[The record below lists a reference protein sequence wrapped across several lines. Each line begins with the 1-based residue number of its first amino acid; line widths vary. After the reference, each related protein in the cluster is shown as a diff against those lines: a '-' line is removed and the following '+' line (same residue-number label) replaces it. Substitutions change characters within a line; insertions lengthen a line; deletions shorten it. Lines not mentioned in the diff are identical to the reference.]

1 MIITKKSLF
10 VTSVALSLAPL
21 ATAQAQEW
29 TPRSVTQIKSEL
41 VLVDNVFTYTVKYGD
56 TLSTIA
62 EAMGIDVH
70 VLGDINHIANI
81 DLIFPDTILTANYN
95 QHGQATTLT
104 VQAPASSPASVSHV
118 PSSEPLPQ
126 ASATSQSTIPMAPS
140 ATPSDVPTTP
150 LASAK
155 PDSFV
160 TASSEL
166 TSSTNDVSTELS
178 SESQKQPEVPQEAVP
193 TPKAAETTEVEPK
206 TDISEDSTS
215 ANRPVPNESASE
227 EASSAAPAQAPAEKE
242 ETSQMLTAPAAQKAV
257 ADTTSVATSNG
268 LSYAPNHAYNPMNAG
283 LQPQTAAFKEEVAS
297 AFGITSFSGYRPGDP
312 GDPGD
317 HGKGLAIDFMVPV
330 SSTLGDQVAQYA
342 IDHMAERGISYVIW
356 KQRFY
361 APFASIYGPAYTW
374 NPMPDRG
381 SITENHYDHVH
392 VSFNA

>member
-242 ETSQMLTAPAAQKAV
+242 ETSQMLTAPAA
-257 ADTTSVATSNG
+257 
-268 LSYAPNHAYNPMNAG
+268 
-283 LQPQTAAFKEEVAS
+283 
-297 AFGITSFSGYRPGDP
+297 
-312 GDPGD
+312 
-317 HGKGLAIDFMVPV
+317 
-330 SSTLGDQVAQYA
+330 
-342 IDHMAERGISYVIW
+342 
-356 KQRFY
+356 
-361 APFASIYGPAYTW
+361 
-374 NPMPDRG
+374 
-381 SITENHYDHVH
+381 
-392 VSFNA
+392 

>member
-29 TPRSVTQIKSEL
+29 TPRSVTEIKSEL

-126 ASATSQSTIPMAPS
+126 ASATSQPTVPMAPS
-140 ATPSDVPTTP
+140 ATP

-155 PDSFV
+155 PDSSV

-166 TSSTNDVSTELS
+166 TSSTNDVSTESS

-193 TPKAAETTEVEPK
+193 TPKAVETTEVEPK
-206 TDISEDSTS
+206 TDISEGPTS
-215 ANRPVPNESASE
+215 ANRPVPNENASE
-227 EASSAAPAQAPAEKE
+227 EVSSAAPAQAPAEKE
-242 ETSQMLTAPAAQKAV
+242 ETSAPAAQKAV

-312 GDPGD
+312 GD
-317 HGKGLAIDFMVPV
+317 HGKGLAIDFMVPEN
-330 SSTLGDQVAQYA
+330 SALGDQVAQYA

-361 APFASIYGPAYTW
+361 APFSSIYGPAYTW

>member
-29 TPRSVTQIKSEL
+29 TPRSVTEIKSEL

-126 ASATSQSTIPMAPS
+126 ASATSQSTVPMA
-140 ATPSDVPTTP
+140 PSDVPTTP
-150 LASAK
+150 FASAK
-155 PDSFV
+155 PDSSV

-166 TSSTNDVSTELS
+166 TSSTNDVSTESS

-193 TPKAAETTEVEPK
+193 TPKAVETTEVEPK
-206 TDISEDSTS
+206 TDISEGPTS
-215 ANRPVPNESASE
+215 ANRPVPNENASE
-227 EASSAAPAQAPAEKE
+227 EVSSAAPAQAPVEKE
-242 ETSQMLTAPAAQKAV
+242 ETSAPAAQKAV

-312 GDPGD
+312 GD
-317 HGKGLAIDFMVPV
+317 HGKGLAIDFMVPEN
-330 SSTLGDQVAQYA
+330 SALGDQVAQYA

>member
-29 TPRSVTQIKSEL
+29 TPRSVTEIKSEL

-126 ASATSQSTIPMAPS
+126 ASATSQPTVPMAPS
-140 ATPSDVPTTP
+140 ATP

-155 PDSFV
+155 PDSSV

-166 TSSTNDVSTELS
+166 TSSTNDVSIESS

-193 TPKAAETTEVEPK
+193 TPKAVETTEVEPK
-206 TDISEDSTS
+206 TDISEGPTS
-215 ANRPVPNESASE
+215 ANRPVPNENASE
-227 EASSAAPAQAPAEKE
+227 EVSSAAPAQAPAEKE
-242 ETSQMLTAPAAQKAV
+242 ETSAPAAQKAV

-312 GDPGD
+312 GD
-317 HGKGLAIDFMVPV
+317 HGKGLAIDFMVPEN
-330 SSTLGDQVAQYA
+330 SALGDQVAQYA

>member
-29 TPRSVTQIKSEL
+29 TPRSVTEIKSEL

-126 ASATSQSTIPMAPS
+126 ASATSQPTVPMAPS
-140 ATPSDVPTTP
+140 ATP
-150 LASAK
+150 LATAK
-155 PDSFV
+155 PDSSV

-166 TSSTNDVSTELS
+166 TSSTNDVSTESS

-193 TPKAAETTEVEPK
+193 TPKAVETTEVEPK
-206 TDISEDSTS
+206 TDISEGPTS
-215 ANRPVPNESASE
+215 ANRPVPNENASE
-227 EASSAAPAQAPAEKE
+227 EVSSAAPAQAPAEKE
-242 ETSQMLTAPAAQKAV
+242 ETSAPAAQKAV

-312 GDPGD
+312 GD
-317 HGKGLAIDFMVPV
+317 HGKGLAIDFMVPEN
-330 SSTLGDQVAQYA
+330 SALGDQVAQYA

>member
-29 TPRSVTQIKSEL
+29 TPRSVTEIKSEL

-126 ASATSQSTIPMAPS
+126 ASATSQPTVPMAPS
-140 ATPSDVPTTP
+140 ATP

-155 PDSFV
+155 PDSSV

-166 TSSTNDVSTELS
+166 TSSTNDVSTESS

-206 TDISEDSTS
+206 TDISEDPTS
-215 ANRPVPNESASE
+215 ANRLVPNESASE
-227 EASSAAPAQAPAEKE
+227 EVSSAAPAQAPAEKE
-242 ETSQMLTAPAAQKAV
+242 ETSAPAAQKAV

-312 GDPGD
+312 GD
-317 HGKGLAIDFMVPV
+317 HGKGLAIDFMVPEN
-330 SSTLGDQVAQYA
+330 SALGDQVAQYA

>member
-29 TPRSVTQIKSEL
+29 TPRSVTEIKSEL

-95 QHGQATTLT
+95 QHGQATALT
-104 VQAPASSPASVSHV
+104 VQAPASSPSSVSHV

-126 ASATSQSTIPMAPS
+126 ASATSQSTVPMAPS

-155 PDSFV
+155 PDSSV

-166 TSSTNDVSTELS
+166 TSSTNDVSTESS

-193 TPKAAETTEVEPK
+193 TPKAVETTEVEPK
-206 TDISEDSTS
+206 TDISEGPTS

-227 EASSAAPAQAPAEKE
+227 EVSSAAPAEKE
-242 ETSQMLTAPAAQKAV
+242 ETSAPAAQKAV

-312 GDPGD
+312 GD
-317 HGKGLAIDFMVPV
+317 HGKGLAIDFMVPEN
-330 SSTLGDQVAQYA
+330 SALGDQVAQYA

>member
-1 MIITKKSLF
+1 
-10 VTSVALSLAPL
+10 PL

-29 TPRSVTQIKSEL
+29 TPRSVTEIKSEL

-126 ASATSQSTIPMAPS
+126 ASATSQSTVPMAPS

-150 LASAK
+150 FASAK
-155 PDSFV
+155 PDSSV

-227 EASSAAPAQAPAEKE
+227 EVSSAAPAQAPAEKE

-312 GDPGD
+312 GD
-317 HGKGLAIDFMVPV
+317 
-330 SSTLGDQVAQYA
+330 
-342 IDHMAERGISYVIW
+342 
-356 KQRFY
+356 
-361 APFASIYGPAYTW
+361 
-374 NPMPDRG
+374 
-381 SITENHYDHVH
+381 
-392 VSFNA
+392 

>member
-29 TPRSVTQIKSEL
+29 TPRSVTEIKSEL

-126 ASATSQSTIPMAPS
+126 ASATSQSTVPMA
-140 ATPSDVPTTP
+140 PSDVPTTP
-150 LASAK
+150 FASAK
-155 PDSFV
+155 PDSSV

-166 TSSTNDVSTELS
+166 TSSTNDVSTESS

-193 TPKAAETTEVEPK
+193 TPKAVETTEVEPK
-206 TDISEDSTS
+206 TDISEGPTS
-215 ANRPVPNESASE
+215 ANRPVPNENASE
-227 EASSAAPAQAPAEKE
+227 EVSSAAPAQAPVEKE
-242 ETSQMLTAPAAQKAV
+242 ETSAPAAQKAV

-297 AFGITSFSGYRPGDP
+297 GFGITSFSGYRP

-317 HGKGLAIDFMVPV
+317 HGKGLAIDFMVPEN
-330 SSTLGDQVAQYA
+330 SALGDQVAQYA

>member
-10 VTSVALSLAPL
+10 VTSVALSLVPL

-29 TPRSVTQIKSEL
+29 TPRSVTEIKSEL

-95 QHGQATTLT
+95 QHGQATNLT

-126 ASATSQSTIPMAPS
+126 ASATSQPTVPMAPP

-150 LASAK
+150 FASAK
-155 PDSFV
+155 PDSSV

-206 TDISEDSTS
+206 TDISEAPTS

-227 EASSAAPAQAPAEKE
+227 EVSSAAPAQAPAEKE
-242 ETSQMLTAPAAQKAV
+242 ETSALRQQHKKL
-257 ADTTSVATSNG
+257 
-268 LSYAPNHAYNPMNAG
+268 
-283 LQPQTAAFKEEVAS
+283 
-297 AFGITSFSGYRPGDP
+297 
-312 GDPGD
+312 
-317 HGKGLAIDFMVPV
+317 
-330 SSTLGDQVAQYA
+330 
-342 IDHMAERGISYVIW
+342 
-356 KQRFY
+356 
-361 APFASIYGPAYTW
+361 
-374 NPMPDRG
+374 
-381 SITENHYDHVH
+381 
-392 VSFNA
+392 

>member
-10 VTSVALSLAPL
+10 VTSVALSLVPL

-29 TPRSVTQIKSEL
+29 TPRSVTEIKSEL

-95 QHGQATTLT
+95 QHGQATNLT

-126 ASATSQSTIPMAPS
+126 ASATSQPTVPMAPP

-150 LASAK
+150 FASAK
-155 PDSFV
+155 PDSSV

-206 TDISEDSTS
+206 TDISEAPTS

-227 EASSAAPAQAPAEKE
+227 EVSSAAPAEKE
-242 ETSQMLTAPAAQKAV
+242 ETSAPAAQKAV

-312 GDPGD
+312 GD
-317 HGKGLAIDFMVPV
+317 HGKGLAIDFMVPEN
-330 SSTLGDQVAQYA
+330 SALGDQVAQYA

>member
-29 TPRSVTQIKSEL
+29 TPRSVTEIKSEL

-126 ASATSQSTIPMAPS
+126 ASA
-140 ATPSDVPTTP
+140 
-150 LASAK
+150 K
-155 PDSFV
+155 PDSSV

-166 TSSTNDVSTELS
+166 TSSTNDVSTESS

-193 TPKAAETTEVEPK
+193 TPKAVETTEVEPK
-206 TDISEDSTS
+206 TDISEGPTS
-215 ANRPVPNESASE
+215 ANRPVPNENASE
-227 EASSAAPAQAPAEKE
+227 EVSSAAPAEKE
-242 ETSQMLTAPAAQKAV
+242 ETSAPAAQKAV

-312 GDPGD
+312 GD
-317 HGKGLAIDFMVPV
+317 HGKGLAIDFMVPEN
-330 SSTLGDQVAQYA
+330 SALGDQVAQYA

>member
-29 TPRSVTQIKSEL
+29 TPRSVTEIKSEL

-126 ASATSQSTIPMAPS
+126 ASATSQPTVPMAPS
-140 ATPSDVPTTP
+140 ATP

-155 PDSFV
+155 PDSSV

-166 TSSTNDVSTELS
+166 TSSTNDVSTESS

-193 TPKAAETTEVEPK
+193 TPKAAEPTEVEPK
-206 TDISEDSTS
+206 TDISEDPTS
-215 ANRPVPNESASE
+215 ANRPVPNESTSE
-227 EASSAAPAQAPAEKE
+227 EVSSAAPAQAPAEKE
-242 ETSQMLTAPAAQKAV
+242 ETSAPAAQKAV

-312 GDPGD
+312 GD
-317 HGKGLAIDFMVPV
+317 HGKGLAIDFMVPEN
-330 SSTLGDQVAQYA
+330 SALGDQVAQYA

>member
-29 TPRSVTQIKSEL
+29 TPRSVTEIKSEL

-126 ASATSQSTIPMAPS
+126 ASATSQPTVPMAPS
-140 ATPSDVPTTP
+140 ATP

-155 PDSFV
+155 PDSSV

-166 TSSTNDVSTELS
+166 TLSTNDVSTESS

-193 TPKAAETTEVEPK
+193 TPKAVETTEVEPK
-206 TDISEDSTS
+206 TDISEGPTS
-215 ANRPVPNESASE
+215 ANRPVPNENASE
-227 EASSAAPAQAPAEKE
+227 EVSSAAPAQAPAEKE
-242 ETSQMLTAPAAQKAV
+242 ETSAPAAQKAV

-312 GDPGD
+312 GD
-317 HGKGLAIDFMVPV
+317 HGKGLAIDFMVPEN
-330 SSTLGDQVAQYA
+330 SALGDQVAQYA

>member
-21 ATAQAQEW
+21 VTAQAQEW
-29 TPRSVTQIKSEL
+29 TPRSVTEIKSEL

-126 ASATSQSTIPMAPS
+126 ASATSQSTVPMAPS

-206 TDISEDSTS
+206 TDISEDPTS

-227 EASSAAPAQAPAEKE
+227 EASSAAPAEKE

-317 HGKGLAIDFMVPV
+317 HGKGLAIDFMVPEN
-330 SSTLGDQVAQYA
+330 SALGDQVAQYA

>member
-10 VTSVALSLAPL
+10 VTSVALSLVPL

-29 TPRSVTQIKSEL
+29 TPRSVTEIKSEL

-126 ASATSQSTIPMAPS
+126 ASATSQPTVPMAPS
-140 ATPSDVPTTP
+140 ATP

-155 PDSFV
+155 PDSSV

-166 TSSTNDVSTELS
+166 TSSTNDVSTESS

-193 TPKAAETTEVEPK
+193 TPKAAETIEVEPK
-206 TDISEDSTS
+206 TDISEDPTS

-227 EASSAAPAQAPAEKE
+227 EVSSAAPAEKE
-242 ETSQMLTAPAAQKAV
+242 ETSAPAAQKAV

-312 GDPGD
+312 GD
-317 HGKGLAIDFMVPV
+317 HGKGLAIDFMVPEN
-330 SSTLGDQVAQYA
+330 SALGDQVAQYA

>member
-29 TPRSVTQIKSEL
+29 TPRSVTEIKSEL

-126 ASATSQSTIPMAPS
+126 ASATSQSTVPMAPS

-150 LASAK
+150 FASAK
-155 PDSFV
+155 PDSSV

-227 EASSAAPAQAPAEKE
+227 EVSSAAPAQAPAEKE

-297 AFGITSFSGYRPGDP
+297 AFGITLFSGYRP

-317 HGKGLAIDFMVPV
+317 HGKGLAIDFMVPEN
-330 SSTLGDQVAQYA
+330 SALGDQVAQYA

>member
-29 TPRSVTQIKSEL
+29 TPRSVTEIKSEL

-126 ASATSQSTIPMAPS
+126 ASATSQSTVPMAPS
-140 ATPSDVPTTP
+140 VTPSDVPTTP
-150 LASAK
+150 FASAK
-155 PDSFV
+155 PDSSV

-166 TSSTNDVSTELS
+166 TSSMNDVSTELS

-227 EASSAAPAQAPAEKE
+227 EVSSAAPAQAPAEKE

-297 AFGITSFSGYRPGDP
+297 AFGITSFSGYRQ

-317 HGKGLAIDFMVPV
+317 HGKGLAIDFMVPEN
-330 SSTLGDQVAQYA
+330 SALGDQVAQYA

>member
-29 TPRSVTQIKSEL
+29 TPRSVTEIKSEL

-126 ASATSQSTIPMAPS
+126 ASATSQSTVPMAPS

-150 LASAK
+150 FASAK
-155 PDSFV
+155 PDSSV

-227 EASSAAPAQAPAEKE
+227 EVSSAAPAQAPAEKE
-242 ETSQMLTAPAAQKAV
+242 ETSAPAAQKAV

-297 AFGITSFSGYRPGDP
+297 AFGITSFSGYRPGDL
-312 GDPGD
+312 GD
-317 HGKGLAIDFMVPV
+317 HGKGLAIDFMVPEN
-330 SSTLGDQVAQYA
+330 SALGDQVAQYA

>member
-29 TPRSVTQIKSEL
+29 TPRSVTEIKSEL
-41 VLVDNVFTYTVKYGD
+41 VLVDNVFIYTVKYGD

-104 VQAPASSPASVSHV
+104 VQAPASSPSSVSHV

-126 ASATSQSTIPMAPS
+126 ASATSQSTVPMAPS

-155 PDSFV
+155 PDSSV

-193 TPKAAETTEVEPK
+193 TPKAAEPTEVEPK
-206 TDISEDSTS
+206 TDISEDPTS

-227 EASSAAPAQAPAEKE
+227 EVSSAAPAEKE
-242 ETSQMLTAPAAQKAV
+242 ETYAPAAQKAV

-312 GDPGD
+312 GD
-317 HGKGLAIDFMVPV
+317 HGKGLAIDFMVPEN
-330 SSTLGDQVAQYA
+330 SALGDQVAQYA

>member
-10 VTSVALSLAPL
+10 VTSVALSLVPL

-29 TPRSVTQIKSEL
+29 TPRSVTEIKSEL

-95 QHGQATTLT
+95 QHGQATNLT

-126 ASATSQSTIPMAPS
+126 ASATSQPTVPMAPP

-150 LASAK
+150 FASAK
-155 PDSFV
+155 PDSSV

-206 TDISEDSTS
+206 TDISEAPTS

-227 EASSAAPAQAPAEKE
+227 EVSSAAPAQAPAE
-242 ETSQMLTAPAAQKAV
+242 KAV

-312 GDPGD
+312 GD
-317 HGKGLAIDFMVPV
+317 HGKGLAIDFMVPEN
-330 SSTLGDQVAQYA
+330 SALGDQVAQYA

>member
-10 VTSVALSLAPL
+10 VTSVALSLVPL

-29 TPRSVTQIKSEL
+29 TPRSVTEIKSEL

-126 ASATSQSTIPMAPS
+126 ASATSQPTVPMAPS
-140 ATPSDVPTTP
+140 ATP

-155 PDSFV
+155 PDSSV

-166 TSSTNDVSTELS
+166 TSSTNDVSTESS

-193 TPKAAETTEVEPK
+193 TPKAAETIEVEPK
-206 TDISEDSTS
+206 TDISEDPTS

-227 EASSAAPAQAPAEKE
+227 EVSSAAPAQAPAEKE
-242 ETSQMLTAPAAQKAV
+242 ETSAPAAQKAV

-312 GDPGD
+312 GD
-317 HGKGLAIDFMVPV
+317 HGKGLAIDFMVPEN
-330 SSTLGDQVAQYA
+330 SALGDQVAQYA

>member
-29 TPRSVTQIKSEL
+29 TPRSVTEIKSEL

-81 DLIFPDTILTANYN
+81 DLIFPDTILKANYN

-126 ASATSQSTIPMAPS
+126 ASATSQPTVPMAPS
-140 ATPSDVPTTP
+140 ATP

-155 PDSFV
+155 PDSSV

-166 TSSTNDVSTELS
+166 TSSTNDVSTESS

-206 TDISEDSTS
+206 TDISEDPTS

-227 EASSAAPAQAPAEKE
+227 EVSSAAPAQASAEKE
-242 ETSQMLTAPAAQKAV
+242 ETSAPAAQKAV

-312 GDPGD
+312 GD
-317 HGKGLAIDFMVPV
+317 HGKGLAIDFMVPEN
-330 SSTLGDQVAQYA
+330 SALGDQVAQYA

>member
-21 ATAQAQEW
+21 ATAQAQQW
-29 TPRSVTQIKSEL
+29 TPRSVTEIKSEL

-126 ASATSQSTIPMAPS
+126 ASATSQPTVPMAPS
-140 ATPSDVPTTP
+140 ATP

-155 PDSFV
+155 PDSSV

-166 TSSTNDVSTELS
+166 TSSTNDVSTESS

-193 TPKAAETTEVEPK
+193 TPKAVETTEVEPK
-206 TDISEDSTS
+206 TDISEGPTS
-215 ANRPVPNESASE
+215 ANRPVPNENASE
-227 EASSAAPAQAPAEKE
+227 EVSSAAPAQAPAEKE
-242 ETSQMLTAPAAQKAV
+242 ETSAPAAQKAV

-312 GDPGD
+312 GD
-317 HGKGLAIDFMVPV
+317 HGKGLAIDFMVPEN
-330 SSTLGDQVAQYA
+330 SALGDQVAQYA

>member
-29 TPRSVTQIKSEL
+29 TPRSVTEIKSEL

-126 ASATSQSTIPMAPS
+126 ASATSQPTVPMAPS
-140 ATPSDVPTTP
+140 ATP

-155 PDSFV
+155 PDSSV

-166 TSSTNDVSTELS
+166 TSSTNDVSTESS
-178 SESQKQPEVPQEAVP
+178 SELQKQPEVPQEAVP
-193 TPKAAETTEVEPK
+193 TPKAVETTEVEPK
-206 TDISEDSTS
+206 TDISEGPTS
-215 ANRPVPNESASE
+215 ANRPVPNENASE
-227 EASSAAPAQAPAEKE
+227 EVSSAAPAQAPAEKE
-242 ETSQMLTAPAAQKAV
+242 ETSAPAAQKAV

-312 GDPGD
+312 GD
-317 HGKGLAIDFMVPV
+317 HGKGLAIDFMVPEN
-330 SSTLGDQVAQYA
+330 SALGDQVAQYA

>member
-21 ATAQAQEW
+21 ATAQAQER
-29 TPRSVTQIKSEL
+29 TPRSVTEIKSEL

-126 ASATSQSTIPMAPS
+126 ASATSQPTVPMAPS
-140 ATPSDVPTTP
+140 ATP

-155 PDSFV
+155 PDSSV

-166 TSSTNDVSTELS
+166 TSSTNDVSTESS

-193 TPKAAETTEVEPK
+193 TPKAVETTEVEPK
-206 TDISEDSTS
+206 TDISEGPTS
-215 ANRPVPNESASE
+215 ANRPVPNENASE
-227 EASSAAPAQAPAEKE
+227 EVSSAAPAQAPAEKE
-242 ETSQMLTAPAAQKAV
+242 ETSAPAAQKAV

-312 GDPGD
+312 GD
-317 HGKGLAIDFMVPV
+317 HGKGLAIDFMVPEN
-330 SSTLGDQVAQYA
+330 SALGDQVAQYA

>member
-29 TPRSVTQIKSEL
+29 TPRSVTEIKSEL

-95 QHGQATTLT
+95 QYGQATTLT
-104 VQAPASSPASVSHV
+104 VQAPASSPSSVSHV

-126 ASATSQSTIPMAPS
+126 ASATSQSTVPMAPS
-140 ATPSDVPTTP
+140 ATP

-155 PDSFV
+155 PDSSV

-166 TSSTNDVSTELS
+166 TSSTNDVSTESS

-193 TPKAAETTEVEPK
+193 TPKAVETTEVEPK
-206 TDISEDSTS
+206 TDISEGPTS
-215 ANRPVPNESASE
+215 ANRPVPNENASE
-227 EASSAAPAQAPAEKE
+227 EVSSAAPAQAPAEKE
-242 ETSQMLTAPAAQKAV
+242 ETSAPAAQKAV

-312 GDPGD
+312 GD
-317 HGKGLAIDFMVPV
+317 HGKGLAIDFMVPEN
-330 SSTLGDQVAQYA
+330 SALGDQVAQYA

>member
-10 VTSVALSLAPL
+10 VTSVALSLVPL

-29 TPRSVTQIKSEL
+29 TPRSVTEIKSEL

-126 ASATSQSTIPMAPS
+126 ASATSQPTVPMAPS
-140 ATPSDVPTTP
+140 ATP

-155 PDSFV
+155 PDSSV

-166 TSSTNDVSTELS
+166 TSSTNDVSTESS

-206 TDISEDSTS
+206 TDISEDPTS

-227 EASSAAPAQAPAEKE
+227 EVSSAAPAQAPAEKE
-242 ETSQMLTAPAAQKAV
+242 ETSAPAAQKAV

-312 GDPGD
+312 GD
-317 HGKGLAIDFMVPV
+317 HGKGLAIDFMVPEN
-330 SSTLGDQVAQYA
+330 SALGDQVAQYA

>member
-29 TPRSVTQIKSEL
+29 IPRSVTEIKSEL

-126 ASATSQSTIPMAPS
+126 ASATSQPTVPMAPS
-140 ATPSDVPTTP
+140 ATPF
-150 LASAK
+150 ASAK
-155 PDSFV
+155 PDSSV

-206 TDISEDSTS
+206 TDISEAPTS

-227 EASSAAPAQAPAEKE
+227 EVSSAAPAQALAPAEKE
-242 ETSQMLTAPAAQKAV
+242 ETSAPAAQKAI

-312 GDPGD
+312 GD
-317 HGKGLAIDFMVPV
+317 HGKGLAIDFMVPEN
-330 SSTLGDQVAQYA
+330 SALGDQVAQYA

>member
-178 SESQKQPEVPQEAVP
+178 SESQKQPEVPQEAEP
-193 TPKAAETTEVEPK
+193 TPKAAESTEVEPK

-215 ANRPVPNESASE
+215 ANRPVPNGSASE

-283 LQPQTAAFKEEVAS
+283 LQPQTAAFKEEVLLPLVLRHLVVTVQE
-297 AFGITSFSGYRPGDP
+297 IQEII
-312 GDPGD
+312 
-317 HGKGLAIDFMVPV
+317 GKGLAIDFMVPV

-342 IDHMAERGISYVIW
+342 IDHMADGGISYVIW

-381 SITENHYDHVH
+381 SITVFHYDHVH

>member
-10 VTSVALSLAPL
+10 VTSVALSLVPL

-29 TPRSVTQIKSEL
+29 TPRSVTEIKSEL

-126 ASATSQSTIPMAPS
+126 ASATSQPTVPMAPS
-140 ATPSDVPTTP
+140 ATP

-155 PDSFV
+155 PDSSV

-166 TSSTNDVSTELS
+166 TSSTNDVSTESS

-193 TPKAAETTEVEPK
+193 TPKAVETTEVEPK
-206 TDISEDSTS
+206 TDISEGPTS
-215 ANRPVPNESASE
+215 ANRPVPNENASE
-227 EASSAAPAQAPAEKE
+227 EVSSAAPAQAPAEKE
-242 ETSQMLTAPAAQKAV
+242 ETSAPAAQKAV

-312 GDPGD
+312 GD
-317 HGKGLAIDFMVPV
+317 HGKGLAIDFMVPEN
-330 SSTLGDQVAQYA
+330 SALGDQVAQYA

>member
-29 TPRSVTQIKSEL
+29 TPRSVTEIKSEL

-104 VQAPASSPASVSHV
+104 VQAPASSPSSVSHV

-126 ASATSQSTIPMAPS
+126 ASATSQSTVPMAPS

-155 PDSFV
+155 PDSSV

-166 TSSTNDVSTELS
+166 TSSTNDVSTESS

-193 TPKAAETTEVEPK
+193 TPKAVETTEVEPK
-206 TDISEDSTS
+206 RDISEGPTS

-227 EASSAAPAQAPAEKE
+227 EVSS
-242 ETSQMLTAPAAQKAV
+242 APAAQKAV

-312 GDPGD
+312 GD
-317 HGKGLAIDFMVPV
+317 HGKGLAIDFMVPEN
-330 SSTLGDQVAQYA
+330 SALGDQVAQYA

>member
-29 TPRSVTQIKSEL
+29 TPRSVTEIKSEL

-126 ASATSQSTIPMAPS
+126 ASATSQSTVPMAPS

-178 SESQKQPEVPQEAVP
+178 SESQKYHKKQFQLL
-193 TPKAAETTEVEPK
+193 KQLK
-206 TDISEDSTS
+206 RLKS
-215 ANRPVPNESASE
+215 NLR
-227 EASSAAPAQAPAEKE
+227 Q
-242 ETSQMLTAPAAQKAV
+242 TSQKIQLQLIGLYLTRVLQKKF
-257 ADTTSVATSNG
+257 
-268 LSYAPNHAYNPMNAG
+268 LLRPQHK
-283 LQPQTAAFKEEVAS
+283 LQQKKKKPL
-297 AFGITSFSGYRPGDP
+297 RC
-312 GDPGD
+312 
-317 HGKGLAIDFMVPV
+317 
-330 SSTLGDQVAQYA
+330 
-342 IDHMAERGISYVIW
+342 
-356 KQRFY
+356 
-361 APFASIYGPAYTW
+361 
-374 NPMPDRG
+374 
-381 SITENHYDHVH
+381 
-392 VSFNA
+392 

>member
-29 TPRSVTQIKSEL
+29 TPRSVTEIKSEL

-104 VQAPASSPASVSHV
+104 VQAPASSPSSVSHV

-126 ASATSQSTIPMAPS
+126 ASATSQSTVPMAPS

-150 LASAK
+150 LASTK
-155 PDSFV
+155 PDSSV

-166 TSSTNDVSTELS
+166 TSSTNDVSTESS

-193 TPKAAETTEVEPK
+193 TPKAVETTEVEPK
-206 TDISEDSTS
+206 TDISEGPTS

-227 EASSAAPAQAPAEKE
+227 EVSS
-242 ETSQMLTAPAAQKAV
+242 APAAQKAV

-312 GDPGD
+312 GD
-317 HGKGLAIDFMVPV
+317 HGKGLAIDFMVPEN
-330 SSTLGDQVAQYA
+330 SALGDQVAQYA

-361 APFASIYGPAYTW
+361 APFANIYGPAYTW

>member
-29 TPRSVTQIKSEL
+29 TLRSVTEIKSEL

-126 ASATSQSTIPMAPS
+126 ASATSQPTVPMAPS
-140 ATPSDVPTTP
+140 ATP

-155 PDSFV
+155 PDSSV

-166 TSSTNDVSTELS
+166 TSSTNDVSTESS

-193 TPKAAETTEVEPK
+193 TPKAVETTEVEPK
-206 TDISEDSTS
+206 TDISEGPTS
-215 ANRPVPNESASE
+215 ANRPVPNENASE
-227 EASSAAPAQAPAEKE
+227 EVSSAAPAQAPAEKE
-242 ETSQMLTAPAAQKAV
+242 ETSAPAAQKAV

-312 GDPGD
+312 GD
-317 HGKGLAIDFMVPV
+317 HGKGLAIDFMVPEN
-330 SSTLGDQVAQYA
+330 SALGDQVAQYA

>member
-29 TPRSVTQIKSEL
+29 TPRSVTEIKSEL

-104 VQAPASSPASVSHV
+104 VQAPASSPSSVSHV

-126 ASATSQSTIPMAPS
+126 ASATSQSTVPMAPS

-155 PDSFV
+155 PDSSV

-166 TSSTNDVSTELS
+166 TSSTNDVSTESS

-193 TPKAAETTEVEPK
+193 TPKAVETTEVEPK
-206 TDISEDSTS
+206 TDISEGPTS
-215 ANRPVPNESASE
+215 ANRPVPNENASE
-227 EASSAAPAQAPAEKE
+227 EVSSAAPAQ
-242 ETSQMLTAPAAQKAV
+242 APAAQKAV

-312 GDPGD
+312 GD
-317 HGKGLAIDFMVPV
+317 HGKGLAIDFMVPEN
-330 SSTLGDQVAQYA
+330 SALGDQVAQYA

>member
-29 TPRSVTQIKSEL
+29 TPRSVTEIKSEL

-104 VQAPASSPASVSHV
+104 VQAPASSPSSVSHV

-126 ASATSQSTIPMAPS
+126 ASATSQSTVPMAPS

-155 PDSFV
+155 PDSSV

-166 TSSTNDVSTELS
+166 TSSTNDVSTESS

-193 TPKAAETTEVEPK
+193 TPKAVETTEVEPK
-206 TDISEDSTS
+206 TDISEGPTS
-215 ANRPVPNESASE
+215 ANRPVPNENASE
-227 EASSAAPAQAPAEKE
+227 EVSSAAPAEKE
-242 ETSQMLTAPAAQKAV
+242 ETSAPAAQKAV

-312 GDPGD
+312 GD
-317 HGKGLAIDFMVPV
+317 HGKGLAIDFMVPEN
-330 SSTLGDQVAQYA
+330 SALGDQVAQYA

>member
-10 VTSVALSLAPL
+10 VTSVALSLVPL

-29 TPRSVTQIKSEL
+29 TPRSVTEIKSEL

-95 QHGQATTLT
+95 QHGQATNLT

-126 ASATSQSTIPMAPS
+126 ASATSQPTVPMAPS
-140 ATPSDVPTTP
+140 ATPF
-150 LASAK
+150 ASAK
-155 PDSFV
+155 PDSSV

-206 TDISEDSTS
+206 TDISEDPTS

-227 EASSAAPAQAPAEKE
+227 EVSSAAPAEKE
-242 ETSQMLTAPAAQKAV
+242 ETSAPAAQKAV

-312 GDPGD
+312 GD
-317 HGKGLAIDFMVPV
+317 HGKGLAIDFMVPEN
-330 SSTLGDQVAQYA
+330 SALGDQVAQYA